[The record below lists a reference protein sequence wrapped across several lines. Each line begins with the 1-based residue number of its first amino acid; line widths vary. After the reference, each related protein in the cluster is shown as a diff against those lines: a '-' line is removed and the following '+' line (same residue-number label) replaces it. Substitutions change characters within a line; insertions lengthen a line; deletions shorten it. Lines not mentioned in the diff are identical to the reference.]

1 MTKIVQA
8 IELRQKRCNLRFGI
22 GACGAVGSPKCFQT
36 YETCKFRSAFN
47 LGGQLSWY
55 FHRHGDP
62 VPPTAALPDANLV
75 YPPSIPILRTVRTEP
90 TRINLGAVREGESPF
105 GLRGTISITLDDFE
119 FRNQFG
125 DFYADE
131 RTVQGS
137 IGRLL
142 LAWLGEAVPQ
152 LELYLYTGTD
162 ADASLADM
170 TIRRYDVTNISPPSG
185 GTWTVTAI
193 DPLARAE
200 RKKAQFPPATDLRLQ
215 SDIDA
220 TTTTISVSGLETD
233 VSTAMGNDGLF
244 YGRLGSE
251 IVSYTGY
258 TGSAG
263 VWALSGVVRGV
274 LGTTA
279 DEHSIDDGLQRV
291 GHYSNILYWQMV
303 NDLLTNHT
311 TIPSSLIPYATDWTS
326 EGESWLST
334 LAGTGTFTEPRAVS
348 EICAEAMRDGMFS
361 IWWDEREQEIKML
374 ALRQP
379 SAPPETLT
387 ERNAL
392 VTTALK
398 RTPDDRRT
406 RVTIYY
412 DRRDPT
418 ESLTETRNY
427 RQQRIRIDAEAEGA
441 NFADGTVRNL
451 IWYSPLL
458 RTDLNA
464 ILVQASFLQR
474 YRTTPRYLDLQLAY
488 KDADLAVGDVI
499 YVESYDILDSLGNPT
514 TEPWQVIEWEETEPG
529 FAYRVLVQ
537 SFILFERPSFIL
549 PDEVSAG
556 VPWPDFATA
565 TDAQK
570 LNACYITENDGTM
583 PDGTTGYV
591 IQ

>member
-1 MTKIVQA
+1 MTKPVQV
-8 IELRQKRCNLRFGI
+8 IEIRQKRCSLRFGI
-22 GACGAVGSPKCFQT
+22 GACGAVGEPKCFQT
-36 YETCKFRSAFN
+36 YETCKFRSAYN
-47 LGGQLSWY
+47 LNGQLSWY

-62 VPPTAALPDANLV
+62 VPTTSSASSANDIGG
-75 YPPSIPILRTVRTEP
+75 PSIPILRTVRTEP

-105 GLRGTISITLDDFE
+105 GLRGTISVTLDDFE

-131 RTVQGS
+131 RTVKGS

-142 LAWLGEAVPQ
+142 LAWIGEAVPQ
-152 LELYLYTGTD
+152 LELYLYTGKEGD
-162 ADASLADM
+162 ALGDM
-170 TIRRYDVTNISPPSG
+170 TVRRYDVTNINPPNG
-185 GTWTVTAI
+185 GAWTISAV

-233 VSTAMGNDGLF
+233 VSKVMGNDGLF

-251 IVSYTGY
+251 VISYTGY
-258 TGSAG
+258 SGSGG
-263 VWALSGVVRGV
+263 VWSLTGVVRGV
-274 LGTTA
+274 LGSTA
-279 DEHSIDDGLQRV
+279 DDHSVDDGLQRV
-291 GHYSNILYWQMV
+291 GHYNDILYWEMV

-311 TIPSSLIPYATDWTS
+311 TIPASLIPFATDWTE
-326 EGESWLST
+326 EGQSWLTS
-334 LAGTGTFTEPRAVS
+334 LRGTGTFTEPRAVS

-361 IWWDEREQEIKML
+361 IWWDERAQEIKML

-379 SAPPETLT
+379 DGVVDTLT
-387 ERNAL
+387 ERNAIAAS
-392 VTTALK
+392 TLK

-427 RQQRIRIDAEAEGA
+427 RQQRIRIDAETEGS
-441 NFADGTVRNL
+441 FYADGTVRNL

-474 YRTTPRYLDLQLAY
+474 YRTTPRYLDLTLAY
-488 KDADLAVGDVI
+488 KDADLAVGDVV
-499 YVESYDILDSLGNPT
+499 YVESYDVLDTLGNPV
-514 TEPWQVIEWEETEPG
+514 TEAWQVIEWEETDPG

-537 SFILFERPSFIL
+537 SFVLYERPGFIM
-549 PDEVSAG
+549 ENTA
-556 VPWPDFATA
+556 PDFADA
-565 TDAQK
+565 TNAQK
-570 LNACYITENDGTM
+570 ENACYITENSGLM
-583 PDGTTGYV
+583 PDGSTGYV

>member
-1 MTKIVQA
+1 MTKTVQIV
-8 IELRQKRCNLRFGI
+8 ELRQARCANRFGVSPCTAT
-22 GACGAVGSPKCFQT
+22 GTPKCFQT
-36 YETCKFRSAFN
+36 YNTCGDQANFN
-47 LGGQLSWY
+47 LDGELRWY

-62 VPPTAALPDANLV
+62 VPNTADLPTADEW
-75 YPPSIPILRTVRTEP
+75 YGPSIPILRTVRTEP

-105 GLRGTISITLDDFE
+105 GLRGTVSVTLDDFE

-125 DFYADE
+125 DFYASE

-152 LELYLYTGTD
+152 LEMYLYTGKEGE
-162 ADASLADM
+162 SLAAM
-170 TIRRYDVTNISPPSG
+170 TVRRYDVTNIIPPSG
-185 GTWTVTAI
+185 GSWSI
-193 DPLARAE
+193 IGLDPLARAE

-215 SDIDA
+215 ADINA
-220 TTTTISVSGLETD
+220 STTTISVSGLESD

-251 IVSYTGY
+251 IISYTGY

-263 VWALSGVVRGV
+263 VWSLSGVVRGA

-291 GHYSNILYWQMV
+291 GHYDSILYWQMV
-303 NDLLTNHT
+303 YDLLSNHT
-311 TIPSSLIPYATDWTS
+311 TIPTSLIPYATDWTS
-326 EGESWLST
+326 EGEAYLST
-334 LAGTGTFTEPRAVS
+334 LFGTGTFSEPRPVS
-348 EICAEAMRDGMFS
+348 EVCAEAMRDGMFS
-361 IWWDEREQEIKML
+361 IWWDERDQEIKLL
-374 ALRQP
+374 ANRQP
-379 SAPPETLT
+379 TETPIELN
-387 ERNAL
+387 ERNAI
-392 VTTALK
+392 VSSAIK

-418 ESLTETRNY
+418 ESLTESRNY
-427 RQQRIRIDAEAEGA
+427 RQQRIRIDAEAEGD
-441 NFADGTVRNL
+441 FYADGTVRNL

-474 YRTTPRYLDLQLAY
+474 YRETPRYMELQLAE
-488 KDADLAVGDVI
+488 KDATIAVGDV
-499 YVESYDILDSLGNPT
+499 VSVTSYDEIDTLGNPV
-514 TEPWQVIEWEETEPG
+514 TEPWQVIEWEELEPG
-529 FAYRVLVQ
+529 FSYRILVQ
-537 SFILFERPSFIL
+537 SFILFGRPSFIM
-549 PDEVSAG
+549 ENTA
-556 VPWPDFATA
+556 PDFATA

-570 LNACYITENDGTM
+570 LNACYITENTGLM

>member
-1 MTKIVQA
+1 MSKTVQVL
-8 IELRQKRCNLRFGI
+8 ELRQKRCDLRFG
-22 GACGAVGSPKCFQT
+22 VGTCTATGTPKCFQT
-36 YETCKFRSAFN
+36 YNTCGAKDVFN
-47 LGGQLSWY
+47 LDGEIRWY

-62 VPPTAALPDANLV
+62 APLTAGLPTANEV
-75 YPPSIPILRTVRTEP
+75 RGPSIPILRTVRTEP

-105 GLRGTISITLDDFE
+105 GLRGTISVTLDDFE

-125 DFYADE
+125 DFYASE

-152 LELYLYTGTD
+152 LEIYLYTGEEGQ
-162 ADASLADM
+162 ALAAM
-170 TIRRYDVTNISPPSG
+170 TVRRYDVTNISPPSG
-185 GTWTVTAI
+185 DTWTI
-193 DPLARAE
+193 SGMDPLAKAE

-220 TTTTISVSGLETD
+220 TTTTISVGGLETD

-251 IVSYTGY
+251 IIRYTGY
-258 TGSAG
+258 SGSAG
-263 VWALSGVVRGV
+263 VWSLTGVVRGA

-279 DEHSIDDGLQRV
+279 DEHSVDDGLQRV
-291 GHYSNILYWQMV
+291 GHYDDILYWQMV

-311 TIPSSLIPYATDWTS
+311 TIPASLIPYATDWTS
-326 EGESWLST
+326 EGNSWLST

-348 EICAEAMRDGMFS
+348 EVCAEAMRDGMFS
-361 IWWDEREQEIKML
+361 IWWDDRAQEIKML

-379 SAPPETLT
+379 SQPPETLT
-387 ERNAL
+387 ERNAI
-392 VTTALK
+392 VTSALK

-474 YRTTPRYLDLQLAY
+474 YRTTPEYIELTVAY
-488 KDADLAVGDVI
+488 KDADLNVGDVV
-499 YVESYDILDSLGNPT
+499 YVTSYDVLDTLGNPT
-514 TEPWQVIEWEETEPG
+514 TQPWQIIEWEETDPG
-529 FAYRVLVQ
+529 FSYRVLAQ
-537 SFILFERPSFIL
+537 SFVLYERPGFIM
-549 PDEVSAG
+549 ENSA
-556 VPWPDFATA
+556 PDFATA

-570 LNACYITENDGTM
+570 LNACYITENTGLM